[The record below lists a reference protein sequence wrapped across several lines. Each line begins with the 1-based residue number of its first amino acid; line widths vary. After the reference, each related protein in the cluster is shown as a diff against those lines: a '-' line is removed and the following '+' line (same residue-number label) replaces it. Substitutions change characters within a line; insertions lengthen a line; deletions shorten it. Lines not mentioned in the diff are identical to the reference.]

1 MPGSLLTGGFSSS
14 PQLGINRVEAEQLCV
29 DYNGTVALYDASLHL
44 PAGCICGLVGMNGA
58 GKSTLFK
65 ALTGF
70 VRPSRGRIRIN
81 GCSVREAQ
89 RHQSVAYVPQSEGI
103 DSQFPVNVW
112 DVVMMGRYGGMNML
126 RIPRSS
132 DRVAVRDA
140 LKRVDL
146 LDLVSRPIS
155 ELSGGQRKRAF
166 LARAIAQRADVL
178 LLDEPFNGVDV
189 RTEKLMSQLFLQFRD
204 EGRTILISTHDLS
217 HVREFCDLVVLIN
230 KTVLAYGETSE
241 VFTPENL
248 SMTFGGLPPDLLTGS
263 DSILDQD

>member
-1 MPGSLLTGGFSSS
+1 MR
-14 PQLGINRVEAEQLCV
+14 IEADQLCV
-29 DYNGTVALYDASLHL
+29 DYNGTVALYDASLRL
-44 PAGCICGLVGMNGA
+44 PEGCICGLVGMNGA

-81 GCSVREAQ
+81 GATVAQAQ
-89 RHQSVAYVPQSEGI
+89 RQQSVAYVPQSEGI
-103 DSQFPVNVW
+103 DCQFPVSVW
-112 DVVMMGRYGGMNML
+112 DVVMMGRYGAMNPL
-126 RIPRSS
+126 RIPRNS

-140 LKRVDL
+140 LQRVDL
-146 LDLVSRPIS
+146 LDLRNRPIGT
-155 ELSGGQRKRAF
+155 LSGGQRKRTF

-189 RTEKLMSQLFLQFRD
+189 RTEKLMAQLFLNFRD

-241 VFTPENL
+241 VFTSENL
-248 SMTFGGLPPDLLTGS
+248 SLTFGGLPPDLLTGNS
-263 DSILDQD
+263 SSGDSV

>member
-1 MPGSLLTGGFSSS
+1 MR
-14 PQLGINRVEAEQLCV
+14 IEAEQLCV
-29 DYNGTVALYDASLHL
+29 DYNGTVALYDASLKL
-44 PAGCICGLVGMNGA
+44 PEGCICGLVGMNGA

-81 GCSVREAQ
+81 GQRIGVAQ
-89 RHQSVAYVPQSEGI
+89 RHQMVAYVPQSESI
-103 DSQFPVNVW
+103 DSQFPVSVW
-112 DVVMMGRYGGMNML
+112 DVVMMGRYGSMNLL
-126 RIPRSS
+126 RVPRNS

-140 LKRVDL
+140 LERVDL
-146 LDLVSRPIS
+146 LAQRSRPLGT
-155 ELSGGQRKRAF
+155 LSGGQRKRAF
-166 LARAIAQRADVL
+166 LARAIAQRASVL

-189 RTEKLMSQLFLQFRD
+189 RTEKVMAQLFMQFRE

-217 HVREFCDLVVLIN
+217 HVRDFCDLVVLIN

-248 SMTFGGLPPDLLTGS
+248 ALTFGGLSPDLLTGPS
-263 DSILDQD
+263 TDHDSA

>member
-1 MPGSLLTGGFSSS
+1 MR
-14 PQLGINRVEAEQLCV
+14 IEAEQLCV
-29 DYNGTVALYDASLHL
+29 DYNGTVALYDASLKL

-81 GCSVREAQ
+81 GQRIGMAQ
-89 RHQSVAYVPQSEGI
+89 RHQMVAYVPQSESI
-103 DSQFPVNVW
+103 DSQFPVSVW
-112 DVVMMGRYGGMNML
+112 DVVMMGRYGSMNPL

-140 LKRVDL
+140 LERVDL
-146 LDLVSRPIS
+146 LAQRSRPLGT
-155 ELSGGQRKRAF
+155 LSGGQRKRAF

-189 RTEKLMSQLFLQFRD
+189 RTDKVMAQLFMQFRE

-217 HVREFCDLVVLIN
+217 HVRDFCDLVVLIN

-248 SMTFGGLPPDLLTGS
+248 ALTFGGLSPDLLTGPSTDQPS
-263 DSILDQD
+263 D

>member
-1 MPGSLLTGGFSSS
+1 MR
-14 PQLGINRVEAEQLCV
+14 IEAEQLCV
-29 DYNGTVALYDASLHL
+29 DYNGTVALYDASLKL

-81 GCSVREAQ
+81 GQRIGMAQ
-89 RHQSVAYVPQSEGI
+89 RHQMVAYVPQSESI
-103 DSQFPVNVW
+103 DSQFPVSVW
-112 DVVMMGRYGGMNML
+112 DVVMMGRYGSMNPL

-140 LKRVDL
+140 LERVDL
-146 LDLVSRPIS
+146 LAQRSRPLGS
-155 ELSGGQRKRAF
+155 LSGGQRKRAF

-189 RTEKLMSQLFLQFRD
+189 RTEKVMAQLFMQFRE

-217 HVREFCDLVVLIN
+217 HVRDFCDLVVLIN

-248 SMTFGGLPPDLLTGS
+248 ALTFGGLSPDLLTGPSTDQPS
-263 DSILDQD
+263 D